1 MLTVVKLSDVKD
13 QPTAKLELPRLQ
25 IGDPVGLKFM
35 IPRRNG
41 GRTEVLEVVG
51 QFRVT
56 ARGVDASQGLPRQ
69 LLSVEAIGKVPT
81 WRSVKNAPHGAR
93 RLGPA
98 CFPRTP
104 V

>member
-1 MLTVVKLSDVKD
+1 MLTVVQLADVKG
-13 QPTAKLELPRLQ
+13 QPKAKLELPRLQ
-25 IGDPVGLKFM
+25 IGDPVGLRFQLN
-35 IPRRNG
+35 RRNG
-41 GRTEVLEVVG
+41 GRTEVLEVDG

-69 LLSVEAIGKVPT
+69 LLSAEAVGKAPT
-81 WRSVKNAPHGAR
+81 WRSVKNAAHGAR

-98 CFPRTP
+98 VFPRTP